1 MKKFLRKLL
10 YATKLVIITTPC
22 VILTFYIAV
31 NCYEIIFQK
40 DLRFVSAITAF
51 SSPEIIN
58 EIGQTNESSFEE
70 KQRFIRQIHKPKSI
84 KFAALGSRL
93 EIVPAIQKNDEW
105 LAYANKGQYILL
117 NENGESGVGNMLV
130 YVRRSWRTIIEPEK
144 LENGSKFTLETEGYN
159 NLYKVVERK
168 LKPIHEDFIV
178 SDLPKSYLLLVIED
192 NQIQANYFI
201 KAVFVSQDRSI

>member
-10 YATKLVIITTPC
+10 YTTKLVIITTPC

-40 DLRFVSAITAF
+40 DLRFVSAIPAF

-144 LENGSKFTLETEGYN
+144 LENGTKFTLETEEYN
-159 NLYKVVERK
+159 NLYKIVERK
-168 LKPIHEDFIV
+168 LKPMHEAFIV
-178 SDLPKSYLLLVIED
+178 SDLPKSYLLLIVED
-192 NQIQANYFI
+192 NQIQVNYFI
-201 KAVFVSQDRSI
+201 KAVFVSQDRNI

>member
-10 YATKLVIITTPC
+10 YTTKLVIITTPC

-144 LENGSKFTLETEGYN
+144 LENGTKFTLETEEYN
-159 NLYKVVERK
+159 NLYKIVERK
-168 LKPIHEDFIV
+168 LKPMHEAFIV
-178 SDLPKSYLLLVIED
+178 SDLPKSYLLLIVED
-192 NQIQANYFI
+192 NQIQVNYFI
-201 KAVFVSQDRSI
+201 KAVFVSQDRNI